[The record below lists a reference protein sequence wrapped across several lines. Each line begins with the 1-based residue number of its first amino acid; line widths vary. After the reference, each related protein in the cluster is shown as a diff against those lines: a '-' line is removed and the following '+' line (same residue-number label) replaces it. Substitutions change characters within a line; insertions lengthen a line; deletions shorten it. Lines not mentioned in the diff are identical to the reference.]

1 MTSLFIIALSIVTA
15 FVAGGFFAVKRARKT
30 AVKYGCPFKQACLE
44 YNETETRL
52 AVKRVLT
59 LMVNSNVPKKEI
71 RKLVDS
77 SL

>member
-1 MTSLFIIALSIVTA
+1 MTILLPIIAFSA
-15 FVAGGFFAVKRARKT
+15 GMFVQYLLIRRK
-30 AVKYGCPFKQACLE
+30 AKKDGCPFKQACLE
-44 YNETETRL
+44 YNETEPRL

-59 LMVNSNVPKKEI
+59 LMVNSNVPKEEI